1 MNFLYRFHSRES
13 LPKFPDFA
21 AFLGWLSVKHLIPLI
36 APQTAAD
43 HDRQAAGSR
52 WHMDNKP

>member
-36 APQTAAD
+36 APKPAAG
-43 HDRQAAGSR
+43 HDRQAAELPLARG
-52 WHMDNKP
+52 